1 MPSLTRANWLATTS
15 PLVNTPL
22 KNPTEGLTEI
32 EITDPMHALYGRR
45 FALLSISTSPQ
56 AVGYANV
63 IYQGHMRL
71 RIRLTSTQLAPPR
84 SDLGTK
90 LTLESV
96 TELVTV
102 AHQCDESLCLL
113 PRSSSGIAC
122 HRPCKR
128 PSPET

>member
-1 MPSLTRANWLATTS
+1 MVVRTSS
-15 PLVNTPL
+15 PLVNAPL

-32 EITDPMHALYGRR
+32 EITDPMHALFGRR

-63 IYQGHMRL
+63 IYQGHIGL
-71 RIRLTSTQLAPPR
+71 RILLASTQLAPPR
-84 SDLGTK
+84 NYLGIK

-96 TELVTV
+96 TELVTL
-102 AHQCDESLCLL
+102 AHQCDGLCLF
-113 PRSSSGIAC
+113 PPTSSGVAY
-122 HRPCKR
+122 RQPCKR